1 MYQWFLSDETAV
13 LTTRPSPRQKTL
25 QVTELDDKSLVRAAI
40 PVSDQSERSRQLRPC
55 NAVSKVEKC
64 SLIWFVDSFF
74 LRLNLITFQNLNLN
88 EVAELQPAETTRW
101 NEQERF
107 WNERRKQKKNS
118 RSKRDS
124 LISRSRLTIIIIIA
138 IIIISIA
145 SYFLL
150 FLFFF
155 DVSKCVEDTCG
166 KHQLK
171 IVSELWLKKYSC

>member
-1 MYQWFLSDETAV
+1 MTRVWLGQPFRYLTKVKGRDSYVPAMRCRRWKNAAWFDL
-13 LTTRPSPRQKTL
+13 
-25 QVTELDDKSLVRAAI
+25 
-40 PVSDQSERSRQLRPC
+40 
-55 NAVSKVEKC
+55 
-64 SLIWFVDSFF
+64 LIVVF
-74 LRLNLITFQNLNLN
+74 LKLNLITFQDLNLN

-107 WNERRKQKKNS
+107 WNERWKQKKNS

>member
-1 MYQWFLSDETAV
+1 MVENAAWFDL
-13 LTTRPSPRQKTL
+13 
-25 QVTELDDKSLVRAAI
+25 
-40 PVSDQSERSRQLRPC
+40 
-55 NAVSKVEKC
+55 
-64 SLIWFVDSFF
+64 LIAFF
-74 LRLNLITFQNLNLN
+74 LKLNLITFQNLNLN
-88 EVAELQPAETTRW
+88 ELAELQPATTTRW